1 MSSTSTI
8 APSVDVLNLRGL
20 KTRNHDAALR
30 DQIVQ
35 NFLQAEKKW
44 LVDESGNRL
53 TWTKSFP
60 IAALYEGDGISLYE
74 DITRSDGYYLY
85 REEISIIHDNKTV
98 IASCLLDQT
107 DGDLAKSRVAAA
119 YKVEGA
125 IQKKRSRQ
133 DSAIEDSSSTRTN
146 WTDSLSRS
154 LHLSVIDMGAGRPDK
169 ALVLLEAL
177 HSQMI
182 AHRDDRAGFTASYY
196 AVDLQH
202 DDLRIRL
209 ANAVK
214 SKPFL
219 CSEDSKPETASSGPK
234 IDVHGV
240 CASYLDALE
249 ALNFRFSQ
257 APAFNSGE
265 TEHRK
270 CLLWL
275 GSSFTNFEPGEAV
288 ALLRSFAHTA
298 ELRSRD
304 CILIGID
311 CCQDPHRLS
320 AAYGSQSAQWRKYA
334 QNGIRNAANI
344 LGNEA
349 SIKMQS
355 AGEWEYVARWDALR
369 KRHVRFMKAPRNMSF
384 DVAVDQCSKSKCS
397 IKICKGEHI
406 FLSQSYKY
414 DHRELEMLFRDAGL
428 VVSNEWSNER
438 GDSLLFLLTK
448 M

>member
-1 MSSTSTI
+1 MDETMDNAAGSFKPPI
-8 APSVDVLNLRGL
+8 ASEQQKLN
-20 KTRNHDAALR
+20 
-30 DQIVQ
+30 
-35 NFLQAEKKW
+35 
-44 LVDESGNRL
+44 
-53 TWTKSFP
+53 P
-60 IAALYEGDGISLYE
+60 AALYEGDGIRLYE
-74 DITRSDGYYLY
+74 EITRSDGYYLY
-85 REEISIIHDNKTV
+85 REEISILHDNKTV
-98 IASCLLDQT
+98 IH
-107 DGDLAKSRVAAA
+107 A
-119 YKVEGA
+119 YGLGQFIV
-125 IQKKRSRQ
+125 
-133 DSAIEDSSSTRTN
+133 
-146 WTDSLSRS
+146 
-154 LHLSVIDMGAGRPDK
+154 SVI
-169 ALVLLEAL
+169 ALVG
-177 HSQMI
+177 
-182 AHRDDRAGFTASYY
+182 HRYGSR
-196 AVDLQH
+196 VDLQH
-202 DDLRIRL
+202 DDLRMRL
-209 ANAVK
+209 ENAVK
-214 SKPFL
+214 SKSFL
-219 CSEDSKPETASSGPK
+219 SSGDSEPQTASSGPK

-288 ALLRSFAHTA
+288 ALLRSFVYTA
-298 ELRSRD
+298 ELKSSD

-311 CCQDPHRLS
+311 CCQDPSRLS

-349 SIKMQS
+349 FIKMQS

-369 KRHVRFMKAPRNMSF
+369 KRHVRFIKAPRNMSF
-384 DVAVDQCSKSKCS
+384 DVAVDHCSKSKCS

-414 DHRELEMLFRDAGL
+414 DHSELEMLFRDAGL
-428 VVSNEWSNER
+428 IVSKEWSNER
-438 GDSLLFLLTK
+438 EDSLLFLLRK